1 MFLYYLMIERDASLQ
16 VINLNINTGKNTD
29 ALKSALKNAP
39 VGSKDQNLKVS
50 IECHK
55 YMYMYNKK

>member
-16 VINLNINTGKNTD
+16 VINLNINTGKNSD

-50 IECHK
+50 I
-55 YMYMYNKK
+55 